1 MQFQFFRFRASYIDL
16 YDSRITANL
25 SIDPASVEDTA
36 KHFYLEASNEH
47 GRLEYAFALELTP
60 DPTEA
65 TYDPIQGGT
74 SIFGLA
80 SKFHSKRLSVN
91 FRC

>member
-1 MQFQFFRFRASYIDL
+1 MVPVAYIAL
-16 YDSRITANL
+16 NDSRITANL
-25 SIDPASVEDTA
+25 SIDPVSVEDVA

-65 TYDPIQGGT
+65 TYEPIQGGSST
-74 SIFGLA
+74 LE
-80 SKFHSKRLSVN
+80 
-91 FRC
+91 